1 MPLVT
6 VENFT
11 RAETDFYFAQRAQL
25 AGMGCFGHL
34 RELTPVD
41 RQRVIRMNRDT
52 LYSSAVFDL
61 DAGPATIT
69 LPDPGTRY
77 VSLHLINQDHY
88 TTAIHHGAG
97 AYTLSRDSMGTRYG
111 YAVVR
116 IFVDPDSAGD
126 FQQAH
131 ALQDAIQVRQQAPGR
146 METPAWDEAS
156 RHKVRNAL
164 LALGATLENFDRT
177 FGARDEVDPIR
188 HLIGAAYGW
197 GGLPEREAIYRN
209 FSPALADGKTVH
221 RLTLKDV
228 PVDGFWS
235 VSVYNAAGYFE
246 PNPEGIYTLNNVTA
260 RQDGNG
266 AVTIQFGGSDGGP
279 AVNHMPITPG
289 WNYIVRLY
297 QPRAEVVSGAWALPE
312 AQPV

>member
-11 RAETDFYFAQRAQL
+11 RAETDYYFAQRAQV
-25 AGMGCFGHL
+25 AGLGRFGHL

-41 RQRVIRMNRDT
+41 HQRVIRMNRDT

-69 LPDPGTRY
+69 LPDAGARY
-77 VSLHLINQDHY
+77 LSLHLLNQDHY

-97 AYTLSRDSMGTRYG
+97 AYTLSRDSMGTRYA

-116 IFVDPDSAGD
+116 TFVDLGSTDD
-126 FQQAH
+126 LRQAH
-131 ALQDAIQVRQQAPGR
+131 ALQDAIQVRQDAPGR
-146 METPAWDEAS
+146 MEVPDWDETS
-156 RHKVRNAL
+156 RHKVRNAV

-177 FGARDEVDPIR
+177 FGARHEVDPIR
-188 HLIGAAYGW
+188 HLIGTAYGW

-209 FSPALADGKTVH
+209 FSPALADGQTVH

-246 PNPEGIYTLNNVTA
+246 PNPAGVYTLNNLTA
-260 RQDGNG
+260 KQDGDG
-266 AVTIQFGGSDGGP
+266 TVTLQFGGSADH
-279 AVNHMPITPG
+279 AANHLPIMPG

-297 QPRAEVVSGAWALPE
+297 QPRAEVLSGAWKLPE
-312 AQPV
+312 AQPA